1 MIRQYTWEECM
12 ICYEPVPDLYVTCG
26 DDQALPVGHTFHY
39 QCLIKAHESC
49 LRTDSESSGP
59 FCPICRRRWVNPVSV
74 GRVHVCEPVHLGDE
88 AVDLGDELI
97 EWIDESMMSDVSTMD
112 VPIILEEPEVSEEAI
127 TASMLGT
134 VDEPI
139 ILDEP
144 EVSEGVTT
152 ASMPGTVDE
161 HVFVDEPSVVEG
173 PLALTHRS
181 CAWRR
186 AIWGV
191 VDVAYVA
198 STNQKQVKVVW
209 SLFGTN
215 DEVEIGKLYEGWEMY
230 ESLDATPYY
239 KRVAEGL
246 FEAKLGL

>member
-1 MIRQYTWEECM
+1 VR
-12 ICYEPVPDLYVTCG
+12 
-26 DDQALPVGHTFHY
+26 
-39 QCLIKAHESC
+39 
-49 LRTDSESSGP
+49 
-59 FCPICRRRWVNPVSV
+59 
-74 GRVHVCEPVHLGDE
+74 LGDE
-88 AVDLGDELI
+88 VVDLGDELI
-97 EWIDESMMSDVSTMD
+97 EWIDESMMSDVSAMD
-112 VPIILEEPEVSEEAI
+112 VPIILESEVSEGATTTSMPG
-127 TASMLGT
+127 TA
-134 VDEPI
+134 DEPI

-144 EVSEGVTT
+144 EVSEGAITT
-152 ASMPGTVDE
+152 SMPGTADEPIILDEPEVSEGAITTSMPGTADE
-161 HVFVDEPSVVEG
+161 HVFVDEPSMVQG
-173 PLALTHRS
+173 PLALTQRS

-209 SLFGTN
+209 SLCGTN

-239 KRVAEGL
+239 KRIAEGL